1 MATLA
6 ETADAY
12 FSTFG
17 EACIPEVKPMSPK
30 ELLYIEDAL
39 DHETFLKSQCRQA
52 AQALQNPELKN
63 YVAQLE
69 ARHEQLF
76 QKLYQLV

>member
-1 MATLA
+1 MLPPMA
-6 ETADAY
+6 DVY
-12 FSTFG
+12 FSIFG

-63 YVAQLE
+63 YVNQLE